1 VRALPGRLARG
12 KRYGDVEIAHYL
24 EIIRRR
30 WWLAALTTLA
40 ALLVAGLLAYRGA
53 SAYKAT
59 VRVAVSTPPAEGCS
73 GRPVTGPDGQPIRTF
88 DYDCNYYAWLSSE
101 YLADDLSQLIQSQ
114 SFAEDVSA
122 IMGEHV
128 DPKSIS
134 DVVRTRKTHRI
145 LSITVTANT
154 FQRAQQLGDA
164 IVQALRTQ
172 PGKYLAQL
180 AAENGQIVV
189 IDPSQTQRGDGAAAV
204 ALDIGLKTLLGLL
217 VGLAL
222 ILALDFFD
230 PTVRDSRDAERT
242 LGLPILGE
250 IPGASERGPRPTPVA
265 SS

>member
-1 VRALPGRLARG
+1 
-12 KRYGDVEIAHYL
+12 VELGHYF

-40 ALLVAGLLAYRGA
+40 ALVVAGFLAYRGA

-59 VRVAVSTPPAEGCS
+59 VRIAVSTPPTEGCS
-73 GRPVTGPDGQPIRTF
+73 GRPIAGPDGQPIRNF

-114 SFAEDVSA
+114 SFAEDVGA
-122 IMGEHV
+122 ILGEHV

-145 LSITVTANT
+145 ISITITGNT

-180 AAENGQIVV
+180 AAQNGQIVV
-189 IDPSQTQRGDGAAAV
+189 IDPPQTQRGEGNTAV
-204 ALDIGLKTLLGLL
+204 AINIGLYTLLGLL
-217 VGLAL
+217 AGLAL
-222 ILALDFFD
+222 TFAVDYFD

-250 IPGASERGPRPTPVA
+250 IPGESRRGRRPAPAA

>member
-1 VRALPGRLARG
+1 
-12 KRYGDVEIAHYL
+12 VEIGRYL

-30 WWLAALTTLA
+30 WWLAALATLA
-40 ALLVAGLLAYRGA
+40 AFVVGFVLTFRGA

-59 VRVAVSTPPAEGCS
+59 VRVAVSTPPSEGCA
-73 GRPVTGPDGQPIRTF
+73 GRPVTGPDGQAIRNF

-122 IMGEHV
+122 LMGEQV
-128 DPKSIS
+128 DAKSIS

-154 FQRAQQLGDA
+154 FQRAQQIGDA
-164 IVQALRTQ
+164 IVQTLRTQ

-180 AAENGQIVV
+180 AAQNGQIVV
-189 IDPSQTQRGDGAAAV
+189 IDPPETQRGE
-204 ALDIGLKTLLGLL
+204 GLGGLVTSLGLPTLLGLL
-217 VGLAL
+217 AGLAL

-230 PTVRDSRDAERT
+230 PTVRDGRDAERT

-250 IPGASERGPRPTPVA
+250 IPGESGQRRRPAPAA

>member
-1 VRALPGRLARG
+1 MEIGR
-12 KRYGDVEIAHYL
+12 YL

-53 SAYKAT
+53 AAYKAT
-59 VRVAVSTPPAEGCS
+59 VRVAVSTPPAEGCA
-73 GRPVTGPDGQPIRTF
+73 GRPVLGPDGQPVRTF

-101 YLADDLSQLIQSQ
+101 YLADDLSQIIQSQ
-114 SFAEDVSA
+114 SFAEDVGA
-122 IMGEHV
+122 ILGESV
-128 DPKSIS
+128 DPKAIS

-145 LSITVTANT
+145 LTITITANT

-164 IVQALRTQ
+164 IVQALRSQ

-180 AAENGQIVV
+180 AAQDGQIVV
-189 IDPSQTQRGDGAAAV
+189 IDPPQTQRGDGPGAV
-204 ALDIGLKTLLGLL
+204 AAGIGIAGLLGLFA
-217 VGLAL
+217 GFAL
-222 ILALDFFD
+222 IFTVDFFD
-230 PTVRDSRDAERT
+230 PTVRDSHDVERT

-250 IPGASERGPRPTPVA
+250 IPAEGAGRRAAPAA

>member
-1 VRALPGRLARG
+1 MEIGHYWRLL
-12 KRYGDVEIAHYL
+12 V
-24 EIIRRR
+24 RR
-30 WWLAALTTLA
+30 WWIVALTLLAALV
-40 ALLVAGLLAYRGA
+40 VAGAYAYRGA

-59 VRVAVSTPPAEGCS
+59 VRVAVSTPPTEGCS
-73 GRPVTGPDGQPIRTF
+73 GRSVPGPDGQPTRIF

-101 YLADDLSQLIQSQ
+101 YLADDLSQLVQSQ

-145 LSITVTANT
+145 ISITVTGNT
-154 FQRAQQLGDA
+154 FQRAQALGDA
-164 IVQALRTQ
+164 IVEALRTQ

-180 AAENGQIVV
+180 AAQDGQIVV
-189 IDPSQTQRGDGAAAV
+189 IDPPQTQRGDGPGAV
-204 ALDIGLKTLLGLL
+204 VTSIGIAGLLGLL
-217 VGLAL
+217 AGLAL

-230 PTVRDSRDAERT
+230 PTVRDSRDAERA

-250 IPGASERGPRPTPVA
+250 IPGEDAHRRRPAPAA